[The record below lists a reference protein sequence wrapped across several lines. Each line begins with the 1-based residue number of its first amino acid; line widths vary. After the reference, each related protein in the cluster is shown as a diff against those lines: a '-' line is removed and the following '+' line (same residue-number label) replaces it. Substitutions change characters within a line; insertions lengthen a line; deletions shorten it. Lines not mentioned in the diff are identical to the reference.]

1 MKKNLVLLVN
11 ADGQTEALVRA
22 ATAAG
27 GQVLRIATSSPE
39 AFEIA
44 ASEIAHLGLAILDLD
59 PGFRGVPLL
68 TAFEIA
74 HVPTI
79 TLTSVED
86 ASVRAIAL
94 KHGALSC
101 SVKPVKTGWI
111 KQALDCLM
119 PIVPH
124 PVLALAA

>member
-79 TLTSVED
+79 TLTSVD
-86 ASVRAIAL
+86 DSVKAIAL

-101 SVKPVKTGWI
+101 SLKPLSAASI
-111 KQALDCLM
+111 KQALDCLV
-119 PIVPH
+119 PIAPH
-124 PVLALAA
+124 SVLALAA